1 VVHNIHQNRRK
12 LKLVIAYSCKVG
24 YNSQRVSSQHS
35 TNQDLVNSVIGEIL
49 GNRYRIV
56 RELGTGGMAWVYSAE
71 DIKDHREIAV
81 KVLYPQY
88 SNDLSYIQRF
98 TREAKLAIKLS
109 SPHIVK
115 VLNYGADRDV
125 HYLVMEQVAGE
136 DLKSILR
143 RRGSLP
149 YQETLGIAAQVARAL
164 HHANE
169 YGIVHRDIKPENL
182 MITPDGTVKVLDF
195 GIARARTL
203 PSITQ
208 SGFIGSPYYISP
220 EQAMG
225 EVVDIRSDIY
235 SLGIAMYEML
245 SGELPFDAS
254 SPWSIISQHIANR
267 PPMLAL
273 GGTDLPSPVEDLV
286 NKALAKNPA
295 DRFQTPAEMLAAIE
309 AVMGGQELP
318 SVSVPPTPRSRQV
331 RELLLKSLYERAAE
345 AMQAEKWPRVVN
357 LLNQV
362 LKIEPT
368 YEDAAQKLAYA
379 GLHARLS
386 ALYLA
391 ACKAMEAERW
401 REAVDELS
409 EIVSVEPD
417 YRDAADLLSSAALS
431 LSAHRTAEEAVRLYD
446 QAITHCDAGEWDA
459 AVACLEE
466 VQHLDPA
473 HRDVGERLEL
483 ARREARR
490 ARSPLRRLSARMK
503 G

>member
-1 VVHNIHQNRRK
+1 V
-12 LKLVIAYSCKVG
+12 L
-24 YNSQRVSSQHS
+24 
-35 TNQDLVNSVIGEIL
+35 GEIL
-49 GNRYRIV
+49 GNRYKIV
-56 RELGTGGMAWVYSAE
+56 RELGTGGMAWVYLAE
-71 DIKDHREIAV
+71 DIKEHREVAI

-88 SNDLSYIQRF
+88 SDDVSYIQRF

-109 SPHIVK
+109 NPHIVK
-115 VLNYGADRDV
+115 VLDYGSDRDV
-125 HYLVMEQVAGE
+125 HYLVMEKVAGE
-136 DLKSILR
+136 DLKSVLH
-143 RRGSLP
+143 RRGLLP
-149 YQETLGIAAQVARAL
+149 YEEVLSIAAQVAHAL

-169 YGIVHRDIKPENL
+169 HGIVHRDIKPENL

-235 SLGIAMYEML
+235 SLGIVMYEML
-245 SGELPFDAS
+245 SGDLPFDAS
-254 SPWSIISQHIANR
+254 SPWSIISQHIANK

-273 GGTDLPSPVEDLV
+273 SKTEMPAPVEDLV
-286 NKALAKNPA
+286 NKALAKDPT

-318 SVSVPPTPRSRQV
+318 RLSVPPTPRSRQV
-331 RELLLKSLYERAAE
+331 RELLLKSLYERATE
-345 AMQAEKWPRVVN
+345 AMQVEKWPRAVN
-357 LLNQV
+357 LLNQI
-362 LKIEPT
+362 LKIEPA
-368 YEDAAQKLAYA
+368 YQDAAQKLAYA

-386 ALYLA
+386 ALYTA
-391 ACKAMEAERW
+391 AHKAKEAERW
-401 REAVDELS
+401 QEAVDELS

-417 YRDAADLLSSAALS
+417 YRDAAALLSSVALS
-431 LSAHRTAEEAVRLYD
+431 LAEQRAAEEAVDLYN
-446 QAITHCDAGEWDA
+446 QATACCDAGEWDM

-466 VQHLDPA
+466 AQSLDPVR
-473 HRDVGERLEL
+473 RDVKERLAE
-483 ARREARR
+483 ARREAKR
-490 ARSPLRRLSARMK
+490 AQSSLNRLGVRVRSWLGRA